1 MTYKTQAIV
10 LRTISWP
17 RHARFFVLYTKDFGK
32 LKGVA
37 AGAEKI
43 KSKVAGHLQPFVI
56 AEVMMARG
64 RSVDRVAQ
72 ARLTKRYASFASQYQ
87 MYLLGSYVLEVIE
100 KLTKEEVPDEQIWQ
114 EMVAV
119 LDELDEQGEWGD
131 SQRFSLLV
139 RMFAL
144 RLLDRMG
151 YKPELHRCVA
161 CRVSPLREPL
171 SFSVLQSGVICGNC
185 RDKHRDSQSVSA
197 EAIKMLRAILQL
209 PVAQSMRVLMQP
221 QDAAVVSALID
232 QLVSVQLQ
240 SPLQTLQ
247 LLAVQ
252 GHTLT
257 V

>member
-17 RHARFFVLYTKDFGK
+17 RHARFFVLYTREYGK
-32 LKGVA
+32 IKGLA
-37 AGAEKI
+37 AGAEKV

-56 AEVMMARG
+56 SDVMMARG
-64 RSVDRVAQ
+64 RSIDRVAQ
-72 ARLTKRYASFASQYQ
+72 ARLTKRYASFATQYQ

-100 KLTKEEVPDEQIWQ
+100 KMTKEHVPDGQIWD

-119 LDELDEQGEWGD
+119 LDELEEQGKWGD
-131 SQRFSLLV
+131 VQRFTLLV

-151 YKPELHRCVA
+151 YRPELHRCVVCHA
-161 CRVSPLREPL
+161 APLQEPL
-171 SFSVLQSGVICGNC
+171 AFSVLQGGIICGNC
-185 RDKHRDSQSVSA
+185 RQKHRDSQSVGA
-197 EAIKMLRAILQL
+197 DCVKMLRAILQM
-209 PVAQSMRVLMQP
+209 PVSQSMRVIMQP
-221 QDAAVVSALID
+221 QDAAVVSGLID

-240 SPLQTLQ
+240 APLQSLQ
-247 LLAVQ
+247 F
-252 GHTLT
+252 T